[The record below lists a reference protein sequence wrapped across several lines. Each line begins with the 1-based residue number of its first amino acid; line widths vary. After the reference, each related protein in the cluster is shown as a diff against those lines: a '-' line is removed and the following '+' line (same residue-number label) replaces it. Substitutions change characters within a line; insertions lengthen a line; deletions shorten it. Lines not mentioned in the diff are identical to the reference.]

1 MEVDNDQD
9 LKDSNMN
16 KNCNSNK
23 NKKYQ
28 MEYVYNKLLPY
39 YKELENESETMLA
52 DIKGNLGRAV
62 MYREIEPGCLL
73 WTKRLNKYIKLYSFK
88 FSKEDHI
95 YFVKLYY
102 ELITIPDIDP
112 YQIKEFANILILLLK
127 KIRLLSPDDL
137 TLPWRP
143 LYELNK
149 KVLCRAT
156 TALGMYHFHPLLP
169 RSLSSLI
176 RLCRIYFPLNATQE
190 ILDEFRPMICP
201 FNDNFMNIFKKIEYF
216 LPLNLPPQH
225 HSLGHQLWFHEF
237 MNLWNVCRNGASWE
251 PEMMW
256 LMATLASQNI
266 GYIDWEPYIPLM
278 FARFVR
284 CFNLPVSY
292 KQTQD
297 MKTHKMD
304 TLSIAIWIVSVLGN
318 KSSAQIY
325 LEKFLKSIETY
336 FQPANVGKWSGKLRE
351 FLMKLP
357 YRFILRIHKERY
369 AKRTWET
376 PIPDEY
382 KLTDED
388 IDTFV
393 KSMMP
398 LAMTAMFTRLN
409 ASDPCLALQYLAN
422 MRPNLVIPQ
431 VVDRMYSTLD
441 SLTEP
446 HKLTA
451 AMVGMISVA
460 KPMVQGSRNINKGY
474 TYAEGPMH
482 VVPILFSLL
491 PGIDPNDIGKCVV
504 TLRLIFIYALLIPF
518 VDSSKSSAIADEEE
532 KMICEMTSRFE
543 DFILQ
548 FLDRIFTFIDT
559 SSLDFIRPENNQGS
573 GKSKLEILAEEVLET
588 VFSTLL
594 HKTSDTIFLS
604 ALHKLRVFV
613 SERILET
620 KVAGELVA
628 VICQVF
634 ANINGHETL
643 RALVPFLSE
652 TILDVIGEN
661 DDILKEENLDNR
673 LLYAMLLLS
682 AITET
687 AGNYLLPHM
696 NTFVEILDKVLLL
709 ESKEGVNYACRLL
722 KSLLASLS
730 TLDIDKFKT
739 HGRDFND
746 PEYPYTR
753 HWGEEIDIDSI
764 QINWYIPGKDE
775 FQMVQKLFFRYLPK
789 QLELLQ
795 NYCQD
800 WNCLSR
806 EKLLAVL
813 RIVNCIVKGCEDFLP
828 FWEEPP
834 LTCIESSLEW
844 APFNPTSGD
853 NYEIVMPDGS
863 NVKKYLINILSN
875 LQNVLLKNVEDETR
889 CLLNLV
895 LLWEFLL
902 LGDRRMQD
910 FYEDRQK
917 KMKRTQNLLND
928 RLVKSKKRVEHILME
943 QAFIHHE
950 TRLQLK
956 SHKFTE
962 THKNIMLE
970 LVALATS
977 RYANVRNKAQFVL
990 TSGILTY
997 PFSYT
1002 FIVPHLIDVLEKD
1015 SEIHHDAFKGV
1026 LYILHRPLNDPIITQ
1041 RNWHMLRSLLP
1052 KLILSKPSEKL
1063 SVIRLKE
1070 QLIDTMKNKY
1080 QNMFIELEIPD
1091 RCLIAASKLWEHYP
1105 HPMLSKPN
1113 ENEIEKGIEKLKET
1127 SRANLESYYGLCDD
1141 LLNAILETNLH
1152 WRHRLMSMEFIR
1164 IFTYEKYPFSLKA
1177 VRYFLEALIH
1187 DSLDERKIAI
1197 RVIVHILRQQK
1208 RKHPK
1213 ISVPITDV
1221 CKKELLSDAVI
1232 PGERADNTWLQYD
1245 YNNRPT
1251 TSKQWDEQRYIHR
1264 PNIGYYTW
1272 PKIIEFY
1279 APSCEQPTL
1288 DPKIRQFTDEEMEV
1302 ERFFDNPQN
1311 IDKIIE
1317 FYSIEEK
1324 MDKDRYNCYK
1334 YLLFKSIFRNHG
1346 ITPLKHFVPHLH
1358 ELVKDKQESKQRC
1371 ATEIIAGIIQGSKHW
1386 PFEMVCDMWNELLP
1400 IIRSALDN
1408 LTVETIIDW
1417 TTSISLSMHCRDP
1430 NRQHWLLE
1438 CLMEEPTLGEFESSF
1453 IESGRLCVLQGVL
1466 IFQPWRLTQLM
1477 QRLLIRLENRLL
1489 TNPFKN
1495 LRDRIGA
1502 LLFVVFE
1509 ADLRFPISYSNRAI
1523 PQAQHFIDKVIPKL
1537 QILAENSEQLF
1548 NESKQSLT
1556 TAAAVNNDL
1565 KSDDNSVN
1573 NIQLDINEREATIRL
1588 LKIICKWV
1596 AQFVY
1601 KSPSGT
1607 LPEFYQLFPII
1618 CQMENYE
1625 TDDELVQICTNSLA
1639 FLAQSI
1645 ILPDDMPTVL
1655 NAIVKM
1661 STNVSWSARDT
1672 CLEFLQTSIF
1682 YNMSIVLMK
1691 EEWVNCIKDV
1701 VLHLLEDIR
1710 LEVREKAGHVLGGLL
1725 HCGFIPDQNALL
1737 EQFKLKAKT
1746 KLHKKGRSMHN
1757 QTEAERNANADA
1769 LRLRHA
1775 GVLGLC
1781 AFIRAH
1787 PYDVP
1792 NYLPFIF
1799 EHLDPHLNDPQP
1811 VPTTIRKVLG
1821 DFNRTHYDGWNGING
1836 HAQHFTERQLTIL
1849 QDLLVPP
1856 SYYA

>member
-1 MEVDNDQD
+1 MDIDYVQD

-16 KNCNSNK
+16 KNSNSK
-23 NKKYQ
+23 KPKKYQ
-28 MEYVYNKLLPY
+28 MEHIYNKLLPY
-39 YKELENESETMLA
+39 YEDLEIESEKMLA
-52 DIKGNLGRAV
+52 DIKGNLGQAV

-73 WTKRLNKYIKLYSFK
+73 WTKRLNKYIRLYSFK

-112 YQIKEFANILILLLK
+112 YQIKEFGNMLILLLK
-127 KIRLLSPDDL
+127 KKRLLSPDDL

-143 LYELNK
+143 IYELNK
-149 KVLCRAT
+149 KLLWRAT
-156 TALGMYHFHPLLP
+156 TALGMYHYHPLLP
-169 RSLSSLI
+169 HSLASLI
-176 RLCRIYFPLNATQE
+176 RLCKTYFPLNATQE

-201 FNDNFMNIFKKIEYF
+201 FNDNFMNIFKTIECF
-216 LPLNLPPQH
+216 LPLQLPPQH

-237 MNLWNVCRNGASWE
+237 MNLWNVCHNGASWE
-251 PEMMW
+251 PEMMI
-256 LMATLASQNI
+256 LMATLASENI

-284 CFNLPVSY
+284 CFNLPVAY

-297 MKTHKMD
+297 IKTHKMD
-304 TLSIAIWIVSVLGN
+304 TLAITLWIVSVLGN
-318 KSSAQIY
+318 KSRAQIY

-336 FQPANVGKWSGKLRE
+336 FQAANIGKWSGKLKE
-351 FLMKLP
+351 FLTKLP
-357 YRFILRIHKERY
+357 YHFILRIHKERY

-382 KLTDED
+382 KLIDED
-388 IDTFV
+388 IDIFV

-398 LAMTAMFTRLN
+398 LAMTAMFNRLN
-409 ASDPCLALQYLAN
+409 STDPCLALQYLAN

-431 VVDRMYSTLD
+431 VVDRMYATLD

-451 AMVGMISVA
+451 AMVSMVAVA

-504 TLRLIFIYALLIPF
+504 TLRLISVYALLIPF

-532 KMICEMTSRFE
+532 RLICELTLRFE

-559 SSLDFIRPENNQGS
+559 SSLDFIRPENNHG
-573 GKSKLEILAEEVLET
+573 GGRSKLEILAEEVVET

-594 HKTSDTIFLS
+594 LKTSDAIFLS

-628 VICQVF
+628 VICRVF
-634 ANINGHETL
+634 ANINGQETL

-652 TILDVIGEN
+652 TILNIVGEGEDV
-661 DDILKEENLDNR
+661 LMEENLDNR

-682 AITET
+682 AISQTP
-687 AGNYLLPHM
+687 GRNLLPYM

-709 ESKEGVNYACRLL
+709 ESKEGIYYACRLL
-722 KSLLASLS
+722 KCLLSSLS
-730 TLDIDKFKT
+730 TLDVYQFRT
-739 HGRDFND
+739 YGRDFND

-753 HWGEEIDIDSI
+753 NWGEEVDVNSI
-764 QINWYIPGKDE
+764 QIDWFIPGKEE
-775 FQMVQKLFFRYLPK
+775 FEMVQKIFFRYLPK
-789 QLELLQ
+789 QLEILQ
-795 NYCQD
+795 SYCQD
-800 WNCLSR
+800 WNILSR

-813 RIVNCIVKGCEDFLP
+813 KIVNVIIKGCEHFLP
-828 FWEEPP
+828 LWEEPP
-834 LTCIESSLEW
+834 LACVESSLEW
-844 APFNPTSGD
+844 TSFNPTCGERM
-853 NYEIVMPDGS
+853 EIVMPDGS
-863 NVKKYLINILSN
+863 NVKKYLFNIFSN

-889 CLLNLV
+889 CLYNLV
-895 LLWEFLL
+895 LIWEFLL
-902 LGDRRMQD
+902 IGEKRLQD
-910 FYEDRQK
+910 LYEERQK
-917 KMKRTQNLLND
+917 KLKRTQNLLSD
-928 RLVKSKKRVEHILME
+928 KLVRNKKRMEHIIL
-943 QAFIHHE
+943 QHAIVHHE
-950 TRLQLK
+950 TRLQMK

-970 LVALATS
+970 LVVLATS
-977 RYANVRNKAQFVL
+977 RYANVRNKAQFAL
-990 TSGILTY
+990 TSGLLTF
-997 PFSYT
+997 PLSYT

-1015 SEIHHDAFKGV
+1015 TEIHHDAYKGV
-1026 LYILHRPLNDPIITQ
+1026 LYILHRPLNDPIMIQ
-1041 RNWHMLRSLLP
+1041 RNWQMLRLLWP

-1070 QLIDTMKNKY
+1070 QLIDTMKTKY
-1080 QNMFIELEIPD
+1080 QNIAIELEIPD
-1091 RCLIAASKLWEHYP
+1091 RCVTAASKLWDHFP
-1105 HPMLSKPN
+1105 HPTLSRPN
-1113 ENEIEKGIEKLKET
+1113 ENEIQRGIERLKET
-1127 SRANLESYYGLCDD
+1127 SRSNLEAYYGLVDD

-1152 WRHRLMSMEFIR
+1152 WRHRLMSMDFIR
-1164 IFTYEKYPFSLKA
+1164 LLTNENHIFSSKA
-1177 VRYFLEALIH
+1177 VRYFLETLIH

-1197 RVIVHILRQQK
+1197 RTIVYILRQQK

-1213 ISVPITDV
+1213 ISVPITDI
-1221 CKKELLSDAVI
+1221 CKKELLSDVVI

-1245 YNNRPT
+1245 YNTRPT
-1251 TSKQWDEQRYIHR
+1251 TSKQWDERRFIHR
-1264 PNIGYYTW
+1264 PNVGYYTW
-1272 PKIIEFY
+1272 PKMIEFY
-1279 APSCEQPTL
+1279 APSSEQPTL
-1288 DPKIRQFTDEEMEV
+1288 DPKIRKFTDQEMEV

-1311 IDKIIE
+1311 IEKLIE

-1324 MDKDRYNCYK
+1324 KDKDRYNCYK

-1358 ELVKDKQESKQRC
+1358 ALVKDKQESKQRC
-1371 ATEIIAGIIQGSKHW
+1371 ATEIISGIIQGSKHW
-1386 PFEMVCDMWNELLP
+1386 PFEMICEMWNELLP

-1408 LTVETIIDW
+1408 LTAETILDW

-1438 CLMEEPTLGEFESSF
+1438 CLMEEPSLGEFESSF

-1466 IFQPWRLTQLM
+1466 IFQPWRLSQLM
-1477 QRLLIRLENRLL
+1477 QRLLVRLENRLL

-1509 ADLRFPISYSNRAI
+1509 ADLRFPVSYPNRAI

-1537 QILAENSEQLF
+1537 QLLAENSEQLISD
-1548 NESKQSLT
+1548 NKQQSLT
-1556 TAAAVNNDL
+1556 SNTANDL
-1565 KSDDNSVN
+1565 KSDDSVN
-1573 NIQLDINEREATIRL
+1573 KTKLDMNEREATIRL
-1588 LKIICKWV
+1588 LKIICKWI
-1596 AQFVY
+1596 AHFVY
-1601 KSPSGT
+1601 KSPSGA

-1625 TDDELVQICTNSLA
+1625 TDDELVQICTNSLSL
-1639 FLAQSI
+1639 LAQSV
-1645 ILPDDMPTVL
+1645 ILPNDMPTVL
-1655 NAIVKM
+1655 DAIVKM
-1661 STNVSWSARDT
+1661 STNLSWSARDT

-1691 EEWVNCIKDV
+1691 DEWVNCIKNV
-1701 VLHLLEDIR
+1701 VINLLEDIR

-1746 KLHKKGRSMHN
+1746 KLHKRDHLMPNK
-1757 QTEAERNANADA
+1757 TEAERNANVDA

-1787 PYDVP
+1787 PYDIP
-1792 NYLPFIF
+1792 DYLPPIF
-1799 EHLDPHLNDPQP
+1799 EHLDVHLNDPQP
-1811 VPTTIRKVLG
+1811 IPTTIRKVLG

-1836 HAQHFTERQLTIL
+1836 HAQHFTERQLTTL